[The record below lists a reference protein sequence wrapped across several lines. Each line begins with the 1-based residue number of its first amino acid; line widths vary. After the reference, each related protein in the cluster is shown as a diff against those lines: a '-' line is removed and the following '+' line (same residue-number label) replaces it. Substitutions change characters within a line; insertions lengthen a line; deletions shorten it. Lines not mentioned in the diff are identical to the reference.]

1 MLGLLLAAATST
13 AQMPGD
19 WATYVLGSLSH
30 CVRVRSTDTGVD
42 GRRWVWV
49 VGGNMPQWVLH
60 VPADELKP
68 GCIRETTEA
77 KR

>member
-1 MLGLLLAAATST
+1 MLGLLLAAATTT
-13 AQMPGD
+13 AQPSGD
-19 WATYVLGSLSH
+19 WATYMLGTLPH
-30 CVRVRSTDTGVD
+30 CVRVRSADTGVD

-49 VGGNMPQWVLH
+49 VGGNVPQWVLH
-60 VPADELKP
+60 VPADELTP